1 MMFGDIIRQA
11 RKKQNLSQRELAKL
25 TGLTQAGISKLERG
39 ICNPSLKTMRKIN
52 QVLKIQD
59 KIFPPK
65 EHMIDNKIDTDVEK
79 RIEKRIEERLEERIE
94 ERLETRLE
102 ERLET
107 RLESK
112 LKKNITNDLLNEFDK
127 RLKDE
132 FDKRF
137 EPILQILTKNLSY
150 KSCNA
155 K

>member
-1 MMFGDIIRQA
+1 MFGDIIRQA

-39 ICNPSLKTMRKIN
+39 VCNPSLKTMRKIN

-79 RIEKRIEERLEERIE
+79 RIEKRIEERLEVRIE

-102 ERLET
+102 SR
-107 RLESK
+107 
-112 LKKNITNDLLNEFDK
+112 LKKEITKDLLNEFDK